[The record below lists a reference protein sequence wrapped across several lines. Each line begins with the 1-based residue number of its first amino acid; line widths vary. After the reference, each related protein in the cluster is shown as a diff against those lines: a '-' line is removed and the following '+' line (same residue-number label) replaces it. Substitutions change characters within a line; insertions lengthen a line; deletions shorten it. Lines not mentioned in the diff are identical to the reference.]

1 MELSSTPWLFEN
13 IKTMVSSLIQDTNST
28 KYAAADMM
36 IASVPHEEQE
46 SNPLE
51 W

>member
-13 IKTMVSSLIQDTNST
+13 IKTMVSSLIQDTKST
-28 KYAAADMM
+28 KYVAADMM
-36 IASVPHEEQE
+36 IASMPHEEQE
-46 SNPLE
+46 SSPLE